1 MGRGVPE
8 AGRQCYNSPMNS
20 DLSERAKMPFLGRTL
35 GRGPTKIILVE
46 REYVL
51 ARPTSVSAY
60 DMHSWQRRGPP
71 GSSRTIKDRCYITEG
86 ASQGH
91 GSDQGYA

>member
-1 MGRGVPE
+1 MSSIEKVLIKTLKPTM
-8 AGRQCYNSPMNS
+8 ASS
-20 DLSERAKMPFLGRTL
+20 LSKHSEEFTEN
-35 GRGPTKIILVE
+35 ILVK

-60 DMHSWQRRGPP
+60 DMHSWQMRGPP